1 MKSFDVVEMGKY
13 SLIANVY
20 FCKKVKQSY
29 DLEALL
35 F

>member
-13 SLIANVY
+13 SLIAIVY
-20 FCKKVKQSY
+20 LKKKVKQSY
-29 DLEALL
+29 DLEELL

>member
-13 SLIANVY
+13 SLIAIVS
-20 FCKKVKQSY
+20 FCKKVEQTY
-29 DLEALL
+29 DLEVLL